1 LVVSK
6 NKIIKKTPAKKVTKK
21 TPAKKVTKKTPA
33 KKVTKKTP
41 AKKLTK
47 KTPAKKVTKKTPA
60 KKVTKKTPAK
70 KVTKKTPAKK
80 VTKKTPAKKVTK
92 KTPAKKVTK
101 SQRTK
106 IICISHKEDCDGISS
121 AALIRQAF
129 GGDSMLVDYPGQ
141 MEALNQVVLDEKLKS
156 LFICDLGLSK
166 KTQDEFIDIMSR
178 LRKNKVSIT
187 YIDHHDIDPTVVTAL
202 EKLKVNVIH
211 DINECTTVQVYTAY
225 KSKLNDHASFVA
237 TCAAITD
244 YMEDRPLGS
253 KLLQIYD
260 RQFALISATVMTY
273 NIVGHQREPDYL
285 QYLVEELADSKFPHD
300 IPNTFEFA
308 QIQVEKLSQI
318 IAKVKKGMKTMTNLG
333 HMEILDSGA
342 SGAVNFVM
350 GLSGKDV
357 GVAYKERIDHGIY
370 AVSVRGSK
378 NCKVHLGKIVNLL
391 ATSLGGSGG
400 GHDKACG
407 AVVPKPKIKKFIT
420 ELNKKIK

>member
-1 LVVSK
+1 MIFQSVLVSSK
-6 NKIIKKTPAKKVTKK
+6 T
-21 TPAKKVTKKTPA
+21 
-33 KKVTKKTP
+33 
-41 AKKLTK
+41 
-47 KTPAKKVTKKTPA
+47 KKVTKKTPA

-92 KTPAKKVTK
+92 QK
-101 SQRTK
+101 RTK
-106 IICISHKEDCDGISS
+106 VICISHKEDCDGISS

-129 GGDSMLVDYPGQ
+129 GGDAMLVDYPGQ

-166 KTQDEFIDIMSR
+166 KTQDEFIDIMTR
-178 LRKNKVSIT
+178 LRKNKVSVT
-187 YIDHHDIDPTVVTAL
+187 YIDHHDIDPTVVKAL
-202 EKLKVNVIH
+202 KKIKVKVIH
-211 DINECTTVQVYTAY
+211 DINECTAVLAYTAF
-225 KSKLNDHASFVA
+225 KSKLNDHASFIA

-244 YMEDRPLGS
+244 YMETRPIGS

-273 NIVGHQREPDYL
+273 NIVGHQKEPDYL
-285 QYLVEELADSKFPHD
+285 QYLVEELADSRFPHD
-300 IPNTFEFA
+300 IPNTYEFA
-308 QIQVEKLSQI
+308 QIQVEKLSQM
-318 IAKVKKGMKTMTNLG
+318 IAKVKVGLKTMSNLG
-333 HMEILDSGA
+333 HMEILDAGA

-350 GLSGKDV
+350 GLSGKNV
-357 GVAYKERIDHGIY
+357 GVAYKERVDHDIY

-378 NCKVHLGKIVNLL
+378 DCKVHLGRIVNLL

>member
-6 NKIIKKTPAKKVTKK
+6 NKII
-21 TPAKKVTKKTPA
+21 
-33 KKVTKKTP
+33 
-41 AKKLTK
+41 K

-101 SQRTK
+101 SKRTK

-202 EKLKVNVIH
+202 KKLKVKVIH

-225 KSKLNDHASFVA
+225 KSKLNDHSSFVA

-308 QIQVEKLSQI
+308 QIQVEKLSQM
-318 IAKVKKGMKTMTNLG
+318 IAKVKTGMKIMTNLG